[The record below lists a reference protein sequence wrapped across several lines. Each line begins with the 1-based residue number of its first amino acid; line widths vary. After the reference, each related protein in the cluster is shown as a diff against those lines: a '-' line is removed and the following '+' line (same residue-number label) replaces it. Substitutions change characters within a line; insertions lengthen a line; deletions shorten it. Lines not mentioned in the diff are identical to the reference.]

1 MLKIFQ
7 NFLLK
12 GKIKQLYFVS
22 ILENFSGKFSGDF
35 SDLPTLPTLP
45 TFFSLFLN
53 EEGVLTFKAAPRISW
68 MHKQPLPTGQIKQS
82 RSGIR
87 VNVPS

>member
-35 SDLPTLPTLP
+35 SDLPTFPALLSV
-45 TFFSLFLN
+45 FFK
-53 EEGVLTFKAAPRISW
+53 EEGVLIYKTHPRISW
-68 MHKQPLPTGQIKQS
+68 MHKQPLTTGQIKQS

-87 VNVPS
+87 VDVPS